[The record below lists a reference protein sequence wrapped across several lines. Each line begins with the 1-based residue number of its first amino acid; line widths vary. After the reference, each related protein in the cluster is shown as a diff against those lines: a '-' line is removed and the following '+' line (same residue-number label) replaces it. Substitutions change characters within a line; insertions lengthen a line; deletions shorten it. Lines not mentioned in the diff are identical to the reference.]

1 MPLGKKYGGRKKG
14 TKNVKTQEKA
24 ARIGG
29 AIASASTAV
38 AALAKVVPAKTTRK
52 TADGKA
58 AVAVEV
64 AIPGISPKDLMLTAM
79 RMAWT
84 AHKAKAEEAGILEDT
99 AGAAMKAAL
108 DLPALEDEKS
118 ADHKARIARDLDT
131 AKEVLKLAQQAR
143 ADSKAMLQTALDCS
157 TRAAPYEHAKLV
169 TTDGKQDTQITV
181 VIQQF

>member
-1 MPLGKKYGGRKKG
+1 VPLGKKYGGRKKG
-14 TKNVKTQEKA
+14 TKNLKTQEKV

-52 TADGKA
+52 SA
-58 AVAVEV
+58 AIATPDAVEV

-79 RMAWT
+79 RISWAK
-84 AHKAKAEEAGILEDT
+84 HKEQAEKAGILEDT
-99 AGAAMKAAL
+99 AGAQMKAAL
-108 DLPALEDEKS
+108 DLPALENEKS
-118 ADHKARIARDLDT
+118 ADHKARIARELDT
-131 AKEVLKLAQQAR
+131 AKEVLKLAQEAR
-143 ADSKAMLQTALDCS
+143 AEAKSLLQTALDCS

-169 TTDGKQDTQITV
+169 TTDGKQDTQVTV

>member
-1 MPLGKKYGGRKKG
+1 L
-14 TKNVKTQEKA
+14 KTQEKA

-38 AALAKVVPAKTTRK
+38 AALAKVAPAKTTRK
-52 TADGKA
+52 SA
-58 AVAVEV
+58 AIAPNVATEV

-79 RMAWT
+79 RMAWS
-84 AHKAKAEEAGILEDT
+84 AHKVKAEEAGILEDT

-108 DLPALEDEKS
+108 ALPALANEKS
-118 ADHKARIARDLDT
+118 DDHKARISRELDT
-131 AKEVLKLAQQAR
+131 AQEVLKLAQAAR
-143 ADSKAMLQTALDCS
+143 AESKAMLQTALDCS

-181 VIQQF
+181 VIKQF